1 MEKILKTLNKIIR
14 NLPVPKD
21 LKLPWQLY
29 LIDHLY
35 QIEIAELKRI
45 KPRDHDQ
52 LRGLENLHSDEISMV
67 YEELDMLHTRK
78 LIRQARRLRVTVPR
92 LYDDAGSPTDLWEQS
107 SNFGYWYFTDKGF
120 KEIRKAIRDEL
131 KWYYERREH
140 YTNWATGLIGI
151 LGTIAGFLIGW
162 MAK

>member
-21 LKLPWQLY
+21 LKLTWQLY

-35 QIEIAELKRI
+35 QIEIAKLKRS

-52 LRGLENLHSDEISMV
+52 LRGLEHLHSDETSMI
-67 YEELDMLHTRK
+67 YEERDMLQTRK
-78 LIRQARRLRVTVPR
+78 LTRQARRLCVTVPR
-92 LYDDAGSPTDLWEQS
+92 MYDDAGSPTDLWEQS
-107 SNFGYWYFTDKGF
+107 SNLGYWYFTDKGF
-120 KEIRKAIRDEL
+120 TEIRKAIRDEL
-131 KWYYERREH
+131 KWYYQRREH

-151 LGTIAGFLIGW
+151 IGMSAGLLIGW
-162 MAK
+162 WLK